1 MLDLVLPLAC
11 GGCGAPST
19 RWCEACADAFSA
31 EPVVVTTRVDPGVPV
46 LSLGRYAGPRR
57 QAIVTM
63 KDRGRHDLTLP
74 LGAALARGVGQLLR
88 WHLVE
93 PPVTLVPAPTRW
105 TSARG
110 RGGDPVTAVAA
121 VAAQIPGVHAV
132 PLLRMK
138 MGARDSVGLSI
149 SARQRNVTG
158 RIAVRR
164 GPRPDTEL
172 VLVDDVLTTGATAAE
187 SVRVLRT
194 AGFRVAAVL
203 TLTYS

>member
-11 GGCGAPST
+11 GGCGALST
-19 RWCEACADAFSA
+19 RWCEACAGAFLA

-46 LSLGRYAGPRR
+46 LSLGRYAAVRR

-63 KDRGRHDLTLP
+63 KDRGRRDLSVP
-74 LGAALARGVGQLLR
+74 LGLALTRGVDQLLR
-88 WHLVE
+88 WRLIE
-93 PPVTLVPAPTRW
+93 RPVTLVPAPTRW
-105 TSARG
+105 TSARA
-110 RGGDPVTAVAA
+110 RGGDPVTAVAGIA
-121 VAAQIPGVHAV
+121 TRIPGVHVAS
-132 PLLRMK
+132 LLRMK
-138 MGARDSVGLSI
+138 LGARDSVGLSV
-149 SARQRNVTG
+149 SARQRNVAG

-172 VLVDDVLTTGATAAE
+172 VLVDDVVTTGATAAE

>member
-1 MLDLVLPLAC
+1 M
-11 GGCGAPST
+11 
-19 RWCEACADAFSA
+19 
-31 EPVVVTTRVDPGVPV
+31 
-46 LSLGRYAGPRR
+46 
-57 QAIVTM
+57 
-63 KDRGRHDLTLP
+63 
-74 LGAALARGVGQLLR
+74 
-88 WHLVE
+88 
-93 PPVTLVPAPTRW
+93 
-105 TSARG
+105 
-110 RGGDPVTAVAA
+110 TAVAA

>member
-19 RWCEACADAFSA
+19 RWCEACAGAFTA
-31 EPVVVTTRVDPGVPV
+31 EPVVVTTRVDPGVPI
-46 LSLGRYAGPRR
+46 LSLGRYAGIRR
-57 QAIVTM
+57 HAIVTM
-63 KDRGRHDLTLP
+63 KDRGRRDLSLP
-74 LGAALARGVGQLLR
+74 LGLALMRGVDQLLR
-88 WHLVE
+88 WRLVDR
-93 PPVTLVPAPTRW
+93 PVTLVPAPTRW
-105 TSARG
+105 ISARG
-110 RGGDPVTAVAA
+110 RGGDPVTALACVATR
-121 VAAQIPGVHAV
+121 IPGVRVASM
-132 PLLRMK
+132 LRMT

-158 RIAVRR
+158 RIALRR
-164 GPRPDTEL
+164 GPRPEGEL
-172 VLVDDVLTTGATAAE
+172 VLVDDVVTTGATAAE